1 LVLTG
6 IATGEAF
13 NMGYVYAS
21 ITTSVPTTLSTMSTG
36 TMGINNFYRTSTGL
50 TVNNGLDI
58 PDEQHY
64 LISKSELDAL
74 GIHVEIVSERLRC
87 HGQVTCNFIKKQKVK
102 KILFDHEKE
111 LGHVY
116 FFKSANSYKV
126 GSSCKRNIKNR
137 VRSQCPDEVLAV
149 SKARGDYRDLEKKI
163 HRMFAKHRVGRY
175 EIFNDLTEK
184 DVKKIKQLLG
194 NTIAVKIKLRGE
206 K

>member
-1 LVLTG
+1 MVLTG
-6 IATGEAF
+6 IAIGKIV
-13 NMGYVYAS
+13 NMGYLY
-21 ITTSVPTTLSTMSTG
+21 STMSPFYNTRTISFSTASTNMFPTATG
-36 TMGINNFYRTSTGL
+36 VVYDNNAFDNLPG
-50 TVNNGLDI
+50 
-58 PDEQHY
+58 DEKHY
-64 LISKSELDAL
+64 LISASELKQL
-74 GIHVEIVSERLRC
+74 GICVDERC
-87 HGQVTCNFIKKQKVK
+87 IAIHGRTAATFYKEQKHKKT
-102 KILFDHEKE
+102 FDYEKE
-111 LGHVY
+111 VGHVY

>member
-1 LVLTG
+1 
-6 IATGEAF
+6 
-13 NMGYVYAS
+13 MGYLY
-21 ITTSVPTTLSTMSTG
+21 STMSP
-36 TMGINNFYRTSTGL
+36 FYNQRTLHFSTASTLMFGTSTG
-50 TVNNGLDI
+50 VVYDNNAFNNL
-58 PDEQHY
+58 PEDEKHY
-64 LISKSELDAL
+64 LISASELKAL
-74 GIHVEIVSERLRC
+74 AIEVEEHHIAM
-87 HGQVTCNFIKKQKVK
+87 HGRTCATFYKEKAHKK
-102 KILFDHEKE
+102 LFDYEKE
-111 LGHVY
+111 VGHVY

>member
-1 LVLTG
+1 
-6 IATGEAF
+6 
-13 NMGYVYAS
+13 MGYVYAEVQ
-21 ITTSVPTTLSTMSTG
+21 TARLTLSTISTG
-36 TMGINNFYRTSTGL
+36 TCPMFPTSSGLVIDNNS
-50 TVNNGLDI
+50 VNDLAE
-58 PDEQHY
+58 DEQHY
-64 LISKSELDAL
+64 LISQSELDAL
-74 GIHVEIVSERLRC
+74 GIDVDLSPLHLR
-87 HGQVTCNFIKKQKVK
+87 GNGKRPCNFIKKRRTKST
-102 KILFDHEKE
+102 FDYGRSM
-111 LGHVY
+111 GHVY
-116 FFKSANSYKV
+116 FFKSAGSHKV
-126 GSSCKRNIKNR
+126 GCSCVRNIKNR

>member
-6 IATGEAF
+6 IAIGEIF
-13 NMGYVYAS
+13 NMGYLY
-21 ITTSVPTTLSTMSTG
+21 STMSPFYNTRSISFSTAG
-36 TMGINNFYRTSTGL
+36 VHMYPTANGVVYDNNAFDNL
-50 TVNNGLDI
+50 
-58 PDEQHY
+58 PEDEKHY
-64 LISKSELDAL
+64 LISSSELKAL
-74 GIHVEIVSERLRC
+74 AIEVEEHHISM
-87 HGQVTCNFIKKQKVK
+87 HGRTAATFYKENKHKK
-102 KILFDHEKE
+102 LFDYEKK

-175 EIFNDLTEK
+175 EIFNDLSEK

-194 NTIAVKIKLRGE
+194 NAIAVKIKLRGE